1 MFAFD
6 AWQLLG
12 LTPRSS
18 IDEARRAYYELAR
31 IVHPDRG
38 GNAEDMRML
47 HQAYRWVYEQLM
59 GSSLPITVED
69 PAHTPIIDSVI
80 GMDRASLE
88 ACFERVMAGA
98 GAEAGERSRVMAL
111 DWVKYLVER
120 DLMMGKNLRQVE
132 EYIQESLG
140 IVEGAQG
147 SMCHASVPDGYGSL
161 MEPHEEITEYEAV
174 AQDTRPLATNFCKE
188 LAIYTEPLCPT
199 SFDLVNESLHV
210 PQSRDDYSGNK
221 ERLSMTDYAIAHTH
235 HVISN
240 PELYQQER
248 EQPADTEEKLEKALQ
263 EHLVL
268 NEGVR
273 GIEKAY
279 LKW

>member
-38 GNAEDMRML
+38 GNAEDMRVL
-47 HQAYRWVYEQLM
+47 HEAYRWVYEQLV

-80 GMDRASLE
+80 GMDRESLE
-88 ACFERVMAGA
+88 ACFDNVNTGT
-98 GAEAGERSRVMAL
+98 GSGTGDERSRVMAL

-120 DLMMGKNLRQVE
+120 DLMMGKNLLNIE
-132 EYIQESLG
+132 EYIQESIG
-140 IVEGAQG
+140 IVQGAQG
-147 SMCHASVPDGYGSL
+147 TMCHASVPDGYGSF
-161 MEPHEEITEYEAV
+161 MEPHEEIGDYKAITQEMKPV
-174 AQDTRPLATNFCKE
+174 TTSFCKK
-188 LAIYTEPLCPT
+188 LAVYNEPICPT
-199 SFDLVNESLHV
+199 SFDIMNESLHV
-210 PQSRDDYSGNK
+210 PQSRDNYSGNK
-221 ERLSMTDYAIAHTH
+221 EKLCMTDYAIAHTH

-240 PELYQQER
+240 PELYKLER
-248 EQPADTEEKLEKALQ
+248 EQSANTDEKLEKALQ
-263 EHLVL
+263 EHL
-268 NEGVR
+268 NISENTG
-273 GIEKAY
+273 KSY